1 MDNLWSRR
9 RKEGARG
16 RGVWQSE
23 EKKILL
29 TLAAVSCRPL
39 CGRQK
44 FCCYGWTPAIK
55 LMGTRLS
62 SIYSLLNLNLSLNWI
77 NRCTDTWKLS
87 ALDAP
92 CPNLIQWML
101 QSITWVDAY
110 ANQITRT
117 YSEFPVNCYLN
128 EWFHDLL
135 LLSPKN
141 YMLLIVCL
149 FFLRNQ
155 SNNETL
161 NSKKGH
167 KLKKV
172 YPSAT
177 RIFSVFWFELLVGT
191 VKCTLLCTKIYKLYV
206 VRSRCFWNI
215 FWVIVHLVDKE
226 WYLDRRYCTCAAG
239 DCAREM
245 DGIY

>member
-1 MDNLWSRR
+1 
-9 RKEGARG
+9 
-16 RGVWQSE
+16 
-23 EKKILL
+23 
-29 TLAAVSCRPL
+29 
-39 CGRQK
+39 
-44 FCCYGWTPAIK
+44 
-55 LMGTRLS
+55 
-62 SIYSLLNLNLSLNWI
+62 
-77 NRCTDTWKLS
+77 
-87 ALDAP
+87 
-92 CPNLIQWML
+92 ML

-167 KLKKV
+167 KLKKFIHRQ
-172 YPSAT
+172 PE
-177 RIFSVFWFELLVGT
+177 FSLFSDLSSWLEL
-191 VKCTLLCTKIYKLYV
+191 
-206 VRSRCFWNI
+206 
-215 FWVIVHLVDKE
+215 
-226 WYLDRRYCTCAAG
+226 
-239 DCAREM
+239 
-245 DGIY
+245 